1 MTITHCPLCMALA
14 VLSAWRFMAHS
25 VILWQLLQRPTAE
38 LDSPAAAPLML
49 RGA

>member
-1 MTITHCPLCMALA
+1 MALA